1 MMFFSR
7 FNTVLLVAVATS
19 FFVANVVD
27 GLECCLQ
34 VGSGVEPCEGES
46 CEGYASILCPVEKG
60 GRLLCDATK
69 RGDSGVYIYQTNN
82 QTNSIMKGNDETMDM
97 DDIGVMDTDES
108 SSAIVGIISNHA
120 VASSLLLAVGGVAA
134 AAIAGL

>member
-1 MMFFSR
+1 MFFSR

-27 GLECCLQ
+27 G
-34 VGSGVEPCEGES
+34 VGDCYPGCDACVGGPCTGFAS
-46 CEGYASILCPVEKG
+46 CEVQPVDG
-60 GRLLCDATK
+60 GGQLVCSAPK
-69 RGDSGVYIYQTNN
+69 ISQSGEYLYRTNN
-82 QTNSIMKGNDETMDM
+82 STIMKGNTDTMDM

-108 SSAIVGIISNHA
+108 SSAIVGIISNNA
-120 VASSLLLAVGGVAA
+120 VASSLLLAIGGVAA

>member
-27 GLECCLQ
+27 GAVQCC
-34 VGSGVEPCEGES
+34 GGNCEGVS
-46 CEGYASILCPVEKG
+46 CTGFASTMCPPEVG
-60 GRLLCDATK
+60 GQLVCSAPK
-69 RGDSGVYIYQTNN
+69 RSQSGVYLYRDNN
-82 QTNSIMKGNDETMDM
+82 NSIMKGNTDTMDM

-108 SSAIVGIISNHA
+108 GSAVVGIISNNA

>member
-7 FNTVLLVAVATS
+7 FNTVLLVAVVTS
-19 FFVANVVD
+19 FFVTNVD
-27 GLECCLQ
+27 GAVQCC
-34 VGSGVEPCEGES
+34 GGNCEGNS
-46 CEGYASILCPVEKG
+46 CTGFASTMCDPVEVG
-60 GRLLCDATK
+60 GRLLCNANK
-69 RGDSGVYIYQTNN
+69 LSKSGVYIYQTNN

-97 DDIGVMDTDES
+97 DDIGVMDTDAS
-108 SSAIVGIISNHA
+108 GSAVGIISNHA

>member
-27 GLECCLQ
+27 GAVQCC
-34 VGSGVEPCEGES
+34 GGNCEGNS
-46 CEGYASILCPVEKG
+46 CTGFASTMCPPEVG
-60 GRLLCDATK
+60 GQLVCNALK
-69 RGDSGVYIYQTNN
+69 LSQSGEYLYRTN
-82 QTNSIMKGNDETMDM
+82 NSIMKGNTDTMDM

-108 SSAIVGIISNHA
+108 GSAVVGIISNNA

>member
-1 MMFFSR
+1 MLFFSR

-27 GLECCLQ
+27 GAVQCC
-34 VGSGVEPCEGES
+34 GGNCEGVS
-46 CEGYASILCPVEKG
+46 CTGFASTMCPPEVG
-60 GRLLCDATK
+60 GQLVCNAPK
-69 RGDSGVYIYQTNN
+69 RSQSGVYLYRTNN
-82 QTNSIMKGNDETMDM
+82 STIMKGNTDTMDM

-108 SSAIVGIISNHA
+108 GSAVVGIISNNA